1 MRPVVHLSLAR
12 MGMAVSSPKKPLG
25 REDMLL
31 DQIKDRYEEANSSS
45 RFRHPAKK
53 IVPRR
58 S

>member
-1 MRPVVHLSLAR
+1 M

-25 REDMLL
+25 CEDMLL
-31 DQIKDRYEEANSSS
+31 DQIKDRYEEANSSG